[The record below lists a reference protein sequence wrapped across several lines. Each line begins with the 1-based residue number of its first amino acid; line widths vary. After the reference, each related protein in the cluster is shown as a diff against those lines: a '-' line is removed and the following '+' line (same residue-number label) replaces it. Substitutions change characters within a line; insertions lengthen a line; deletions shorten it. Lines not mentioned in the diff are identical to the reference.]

1 MKKVSGI
8 PFDPRGASAWKIV
21 FLTLLLVVF
30 VYGVLYVHYIKMPK
44 YDDWVPISRLNVLRK
59 SIAFARFDNRQADE
73 ENERVAVGIEFN
85 NDADGGKIVEQNVTD
100 FNNPLYEGGRANE
113 ASTSTSNDKDIDLV
127 ETSVHKIGDDDHRA
141 IDEVTANVDL
151 IDVNLNQE

>member
-1 MKKVSGI
+1 
-8 PFDPRGASAWKIV
+8 
-21 FLTLLLVVF
+21 
-30 VYGVLYVHYIKMPK
+30 MPK

-151 IDVNLNQE
+151 IDVNLNQEWYK